1 MYNKEKITQI
11 KSLSEEINSYHAD
24 KEFLILLLENKDTK
38 IAPSVLNLN
47 FPSIDQ
53 LLDSVK
59 SKIEDTELKRKSI
72 IEEVKKEWIESKKH
86 KPLKSF
92 KIESFNLN
100 RKEQVFVNDIL
111 RLVVF
116 SLTTFTCK
124 FDFSSYKHTHVS
136 RTGGLLSRPSGGPQ
150 IEKED
155 FGGWVPISSDSGYR
169 HGRSAAI
176 FYNPAIDK
184 YLLLR

>member
-59 SKIEDTELKRKSI
+59 SKIEQ
-72 IEEVKKEWIESKKH
+72 
-86 KPLKSF
+86 
-92 KIESFNLN
+92 N
-100 RKEQVFVNDIL
+100 
-111 RLVVF
+111 
-116 SLTTFTCK
+116 
-124 FDFSSYKHTHVS
+124 
-136 RTGGLLSRPSGGPQ
+136 
-150 IEKED
+150 
-155 FGGWVPISSDSGYR
+155 
-169 HGRSAAI
+169 
-176 FYNPAIDK
+176 
-184 YLLLR
+184 